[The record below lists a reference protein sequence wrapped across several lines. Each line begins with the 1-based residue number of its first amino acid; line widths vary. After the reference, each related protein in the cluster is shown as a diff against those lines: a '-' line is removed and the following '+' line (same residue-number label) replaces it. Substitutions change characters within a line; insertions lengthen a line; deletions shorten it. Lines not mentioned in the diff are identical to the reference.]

1 MRVLIDTNVLLD
13 FLMGRKPFFDV
24 ADQIIKLC
32 VDRKME
38 GYMAAHSV
46 LNIYYVLRKSMSD
59 VERREVLKFLCQIV
73 KIEGVDSVKIYS
85 AIDNK
90 EFSDFEDCLQ
100 EECALSVSA
109 DYIVTR
115 NIKDF
120 TNSKIPAVLPDDLLK
135 KVNVTV

>member
-32 VDRKME
+32 VERKME

-59 VERREVLKFLCQIV
+59 VERREVLQRSFWDRDLY
-73 KIEGVDSVKIYS
+73 G
-85 AIDNK
+85 
-90 EFSDFEDCLQ
+90 
-100 EECALSVSA
+100 
-109 DYIVTR
+109 R
-115 NIKDF
+115 NWF
-120 TNSKIPAVLPDDLLK
+120 GMTA
-135 KVNVTV
+135 

>member
-1 MRVLIDTNVLLD
+1 M
-13 FLMGRKPFFDV
+13 
-24 ADQIIKLC
+24 
-32 VDRKME
+32 
-38 GYMAAHSV
+38 
-46 LNIYYVLRKSMSD
+46 
-59 VERREVLKFLCQIV
+59 KFLCQIV

-100 EECALSVSA
+100 EECAVAVSA

-120 TNSKIPAVLPDDLLK
+120 TNSKIPAVLPEDLLK
-135 KVNVTV
+135 KVNGTE